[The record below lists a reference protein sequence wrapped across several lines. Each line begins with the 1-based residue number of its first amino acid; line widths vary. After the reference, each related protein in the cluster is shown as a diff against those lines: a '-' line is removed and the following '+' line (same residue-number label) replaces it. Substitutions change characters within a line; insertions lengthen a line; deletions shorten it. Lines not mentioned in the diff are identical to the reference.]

1 MSDVDKQGSGGMR
14 RSIKILLAV
23 SLALNML
30 VIGAIGG
37 MVYHGG
43 PVGIALSER
52 AAAYGPY
59 TRALSHKDRK
69 MIGQAMR
76 VELGDAR
83 RNISEIRGGFAVLK
97 AALTAD
103 VYDADL
109 VRQLLNDQQTAGLK
123 RYRVGQRLL
132 LERINEMSPQERQ
145 TFAERLGGR
154 RR

>member
-1 MSDVDKQGSGGMR
+1 MSDVDKQGRGGMR
-14 RSIKILLAV
+14 RSIRILLAV

-37 MVYHGG
+37 MVFHGG
-43 PVGIALSER
+43 PGGISMSER
-52 AAAYGPY
+52 AMAYGPY

-69 MIGQAMR
+69 MIGRAMR
-76 VELGDAR
+76 AELGDTR
-83 RNISEIRGGFAVLK
+83 RNKSEIRAGFAVLK

-103 VYDADL
+103 VYDGDL
-109 VRQLLNDQQTAGLK
+109 VHQLLKDQQAAGMR
-123 RYRVGQRLL
+123 RYMVGQRLL
-132 LERINEMSPQERQ
+132 LERLEEMSPQERQ